1 MSSVIIQE
9 IKYIQG
15 IKYKINKPSS
25 FILKRDINEIKNKH
39 FKIIDNIC
47 QKAEM
52 GGKNKSIAS
61 NTHQL

>member
-25 FILKRDINEIKNKH
+25 FILKRDSNDIKNKH
-39 FKIIDNIC
+39 YKITDNIC

-52 GGKNKSIAS
+52 GKK
-61 NTHQL
+61 T